1 MTKNRLHAASAYGRR
16 LGREDDARLGF
27 TLVELLVVIAIIGIL
42 VALLLPAI
50 QAAREAAR
58 RTQCTNNVSQLAKAA
73 LNFESGK
80 KTFPL
85 GRSVGA
91 IPGDQY
97 GRSAIHW
104 GLLAY
109 LLPYIEEGAVYS
121 QITFTQPA
129 NSSTSLDV
137 DDFSNVET
145 SQIPGFVCP
154 SDPDRLDNYG
164 PPPDTQCGQEGF
176 GRSNYR
182 GCGGSNVGYYP
193 DQRYPVAGNDTDRE
207 YNDGIFVANYT
218 VSMKQVTDGTSHTG
232 IFSEMVKGDGTRLAT
247 DTASDWFQVPG
258 NYASNNPSTMATNC
272 MALTQPLPTGNQ
284 QFHCAGRNW
293 VRGDYATTRYNH
305 VLPPNSRSCAYNS
318 PPPGNSVAGGGS
330 MTANQVN
337 EFGSATTASS
347 RHPGGVVFATVDG
360 ATHFVSDTVDPSVWS
375 ALGSRNG
382 NEVVGDF

>member
-1 MTKNRLHAASAYGRR
+1 MTTNRLQAVAERDRR
-16 LGREDDARLGF
+16 LGFEDDARRGF

-58 RTQCTNNVSQLAKAA
+58 RTQCTNNIAQLAKAA
-73 LNFESGK
+73 LNYESGK

-109 LLPYIEEGAVYS
+109 LLPYIEEQAVYS
-121 QITFTQPA
+121 KIIFTQPT
-129 NSSTSLDV
+129 NSSQTLDV
-137 DDFSNVET
+137 DSFPDVET
-145 SQIPGFVCP
+145 SQIPGFLCP
-154 SDPDRLDNYG
+154 SDTDRLNSSG
-164 PPPDTQCGQEGF
+164 AAPDTPCGQDGF

-182 GCGGSNVGYYP
+182 GCGGSDVGYYP
-193 DQRYPVAGNDTDRE
+193 DQNYPPAGNNTDRE
-207 YNDGIFVANYT
+207 HNNGIFLANYPVT
-218 VSMKQVTDGTSHTG
+218 MKQVTDGASHTA
-232 IFSEMVKGDGTRLAT
+232 IFSEMVKGDGTRLAV
-247 DTASDWFQVPG
+247 DTASDWFQVSG
-258 NYASNNPSTMATNC
+258 SYASNNPSTMATNC
-272 MALTQPLPTGNQ
+272 MALPQPLPTGSQ

-305 VLPPNSRSCAYNS
+305 VLPPNTRSCAYNS
-318 PPPGNSVAGGGS
+318 QPPGNSVSAGGS
-330 MTANQVN
+330 MTASQVN

-347 RHPGGVVFATVDG
+347 RHPGGVVFATSDG
-360 ATHFVSDTVDPSVWS
+360 ATHFVSDTIDPSIWS

-382 NEVVGDF
+382 NEVVGSF